1 MFEDLPGSEVG
12 YVLLLFVLV
21 VVPRVMI
28 PLRIPAAVSA
38 LALGAAFG
46 LGAQWFVGDETV
58 VLLGTFGI
66 VSLFLLAGL
75 EVEFG
80 ELRREWRMIGW
91 HLAERVVLFAVTM
104 WVVGRQL
111 DLGPRMATVVSLA
124 LMTPST
130 GFILDSLGAF
140 GLKEAERFWVK
151 SYAISSEVLAL
162 LVLFVVMQAGSAT
175 QLGQSSIVLM
185 GMLLLVPLA
194 YWMFSRT
201 VARWAPRSEFAF
213 VMLVAVVCALGTKK
227 LGVYY
232 LVGAFV
238 AGLGARAV
246 RHVAPDMSSPALVH
260 ALELFA
266 SFFVPFYFFRAG
278 TNLNASMFTW
288 ASLELGL
295 LFLFGALLLR
305 VAANVLV
312 RQLLMDEPARQS
324 LRIALPL
331 LPTVVFTL
339 VLAGILRDEFG
350 ASPTLVGALVVYALG
365 NTILPGLI
373 IGKATPTFD
382 AADADLQSLP
392 LSPSDAAALQASVKS

>member
-1 MFEDLPGSEVG
+1 MIEALPGSEVG

-21 VVPRVMI
+21 VVPRLGI

-46 LGAQWFVGDETV
+46 LGAEWFVGDETV
-58 VLLGTFGI
+58 ILLGTFGI

-75 EVEFG
+75 EVEFS
-80 ELRREWRMIGW
+80 ELRKEWRMIAW
-91 HLAERVVLFAVTM
+91 HLAERVSLYALTV
-104 WVVGRQL
+104 WVIQRQL
-111 DLGPRMATVVSLA
+111 DLSARMAMVVSLA

-175 QLGQSSIVLM
+175 QLGQSSMVLA

-194 YWMFSRT
+194 YWIFSRT

-213 VMLVAVVCALGTKK
+213 VLLVAVVCALGTKK

-246 RHVAPDMSSPALVH
+246 RRIAPDMSSPGLVH

-278 TNLNASMFTW
+278 TNLNTSMFTW
-288 ASLELGL
+288 ASLQLGL
-295 LFLFGALLLR
+295 LFLVGALLVR

-312 RQLLMDEPARQS
+312 RQLLVDEPAGQS

-382 AADADLQSLP
+382 ASDADLQRFP
-392 LSPSDAAALQASVKS
+392 VSPPETLKV